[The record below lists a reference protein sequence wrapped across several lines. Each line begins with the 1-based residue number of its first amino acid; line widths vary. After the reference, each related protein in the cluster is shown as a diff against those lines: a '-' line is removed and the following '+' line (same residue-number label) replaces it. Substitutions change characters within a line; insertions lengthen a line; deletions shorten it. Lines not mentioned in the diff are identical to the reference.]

1 MHETVAIGL
10 GSNLGDREAA
20 LASAIESLVG
30 EGWVTSPR
38 TSSVVES
45 AAVGPEQP
53 RFLNQVLIG
62 RTSFAPLRLL
72 RAGQAIERRLGR
84 VRGEVRWGPRTIDI
98 DLLAVGPSCSESEE
112 LVLPHPE
119 ISRRPF
125 VLVPWA
131 QIDPDFVVPGLGKT
145 VALLLAALDES
156 GDRARV
162 EWWGGRARSEMEK
175 R

>member
-30 EGWVTSPR
+30 EEWVTAPRPSP
-38 TSSVVES
+38 VVES
-45 AAVGPEQP
+45 DAIGPEQP

-62 RTSFAPLRLL
+62 RTAADPLRLL
-72 RAGQAIERRLGR
+72 YGCQAIERRLGR
-84 VRGEVRWGPRTIDI
+84 VRGDVRWGPRTIDI
-98 DLLAVGPSCSESEE
+98 DLLAVGETRLETDE
-112 LVLPHPE
+112 LVLPHRE
-119 ISRRPF
+119 IARRSF

-131 QIDPDFVVPGLGKT
+131 EIDPEFEVPGLGKT
-145 VALLLAALDES
+145 VAHLLAALDEA
-156 GDRARV
+156 GDRAQV
-162 EWWGGRARSEMEK
+162 EWWGGGTRSEMEN